1 MGAIGMTSVRLS
13 ASKVGLLVGPYADP
27 MLETKA
33 VYICRFF
40 RRMPMGRPALV
51 ISIAARVP
59 TRVLI

>member
-1 MGAIGMTSVRLS
+1 LS
-13 ASKVGLLVGPYADP
+13 ARKVGLLVGPYAGP

-40 RRMPMGRPALV
+40 RRMPMGRPSLV
-51 ISIAARVP
+51 SSIAARVQ